1 MSETFSTRSS
11 STNYYQE
18 LEKERANLKAKI
30 QESCPPELIEEYKTL
45 QSRLL
50 RSDEVA
56 HQAIRELT
64 DDIWKNTRADKKY
77 LEEKTKELQD
87 RIEMLSGLRL
97 NNLFSTLMNG

>member
-1 MSETFSTRSS
+1 MSETFRTRSS

-18 LEKERANLKAKI
+18 LEKQRESLKAKI

-56 HQAIRELT
+56 NQAVREFT
-64 DDIWKNTRADKKY
+64 DEIWKNTRADNKY

-87 RIEMLSGLRL
+87 RIELLSGLRL

>member
-1 MSETFSTRSS
+1 MSETFRTRSS

-18 LEKERANLKAKI
+18 LEKQRESLKAKI

-56 HQAIRELT
+56 HQAVKEFT
-64 DDIWKNTRADKKY
+64 DEIWKNTRADKKY

-87 RIEMLSGLRL
+87 KIELLSGLRL